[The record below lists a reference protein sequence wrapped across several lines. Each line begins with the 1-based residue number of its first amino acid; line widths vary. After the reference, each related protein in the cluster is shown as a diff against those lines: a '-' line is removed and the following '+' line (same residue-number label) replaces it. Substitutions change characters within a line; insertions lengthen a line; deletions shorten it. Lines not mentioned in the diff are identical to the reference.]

1 MADFYVF
8 MRSLRIQ
15 GCIIWK
21 NIRNAQSIVVIVIF
35 DKYRDTFV
43 AHRIYE
49 KRLLRRE
56 RCMTRTASN
65 FLGSAET
72 TRIQLPFNSQHP
84 PTQSRCNRAV
94 RDAWSARFLRCL
106 PVDCPQST
114 LMTSVRSMI
123 HYEQLVYTTPD
134 TYDRACA

>member
-1 MADFYVF
+1 
-8 MRSLRIQ
+8 MRSSKIEE
-15 GCIIWK
+15 CIICK
-21 NIRNAQSIVVIVIF
+21 NIRNAQCIVVVVIF

-43 AHRIYE
+43 AHCIYE

-56 RCMTRTASN
+56 RTASN

-94 RDAWSARFLRCL
+94 RDA
-106 PVDCPQST
+106 
-114 LMTSVRSMI
+114 
-123 HYEQLVYTTPD
+123 
-134 TYDRACA
+134 

>member
-1 MADFYVF
+1 MADFYIF
-8 MRSLRIQ
+8 MRSSKIEE
-15 GCIIWK
+15 CIICK
-21 NIRNAQSIVVIVIF
+21 NIRNAQCVVVFVIF

-43 AHRIYE
+43 AHCIYE

-56 RCMTRTASN
+56 RTASN